1 MSMTTPSPS
10 VSSSNPMRAVHVEK
24 VTVNI
29 GIGSP
34 GERLEFAKALL
45 ERLTRRKPVE
55 TQAKRREPVFKL
67 RPGLPIGTK
76 VTLRGKLASE
86 FLEKA
91 LSARKRTLPEH
102 SFDNYGNLSF
112 GVPEYIDFPG
122 AKYDP
127 KIGMMGF
134 DVCVTLSRAGRRVGL
149 RRIASASVGKYHH
162 RISGAEARQFMQD
175 KFSVKWSTEE

>member
-1 MSMTTPSPS
+1 MSNEPR
-10 VSSSNPMRAVHVEK
+10 MRQVRVEK

-34 GERLEFAKALL
+34 GERLEYAKALL
-45 ERLTRRKPVE
+45 KRLTSRDPIE

-67 RPGLPIGTK
+67 RPGLPIGAK
-76 VTLRGKLASE
+76 VTLRGKLALE
-86 FLEKA
+86 FLDKA
-91 LSARKRTLPEH
+91 LASRKRTLSSH
-102 SFDNYGNLSF
+102 SFDSFGNFSF

-134 DVCVTLSRAGRRVGL
+134 DVCVTLARPGRRVGL
-149 RRIASASVGKYHH
+149 RRIAQSPVGKSHH
-162 RISGAEARQFMQD
+162 HIPKDEARRFAQE
-175 KFSVKWSTEE
+175 KLGVKWAAEE